1 MRLRNLK
8 PVQKQLSCSMTKPKG
23 LDKDILKVFDKLEK
37 LNPEAKFLSESALS
51 TVSDY
56 VDTGCM
62 VLNAIISGSL
72 YGGVP
77 MGRITGFSGPSAAG
91 KTYIINKILA
101 NGQKKGMIPVIFDT
115 EAAVDA
121 SSTLG
126 VGLNNDEVKYVPVQ
140 TVEDC
145 RNQISAFLDG
155 VIEAKMRDKFIIS
168 IDSLGNLASQ
178 KEIDDAEKGKT
189 AMDMGTRAKGLKSMM
204 RLLTF
209 KAAQAGVTILF
220 SNHTYD
226 DPSAMFPTLV
236 KAQSGGKGPVYL
248 ASVLVQ
254 LAKRDEKHDA
264 SRGDS
269 DELLPEANKVS
280 GTTLRAL
287 TVKNRFVPPFLE
299 CEAYLNF
306 KKGLDKYSG
315 LREMAVNHG
324 VIIQTGST
332 FTMPE
337 VKEGVPGKKL
347 GYYKNWKDNTELWD
361 DYILPNLEK
370 ELKKQYSYSV
380 D

>member
-1 MRLRNLK
+1 
-8 PVQKQLSCSMTKPKG
+8 MTD
-23 LDKDILKVFDKLEK
+23 LDKDVLKVFDKLEK

-51 TVSDY
+51 TVSEW

-77 MGRITGFSGPSAAG
+77 VGRITGFSGPSAAG

-101 NGQKKGMIPVIFDT
+101 NAQKKGMVPVIFDT
-115 EAAVDA
+115 EAAIDA
-121 SSTLG
+121 SSTTG
-126 VGLNNDEVKYVPVQ
+126 VGLDSDKVKYVPVQ

-145 RNQISAFLDG
+145 RNQISTFLDS
-155 VIEAKMRDKFIIS
+155 VMEAKMRNRFIIS

-178 KEIDDAEKGKT
+178 KELDDTEKGKT

-254 LAKRDEKHDA
+254 LAKRDEKHDKTN
-264 SRGDS
+264 DD
-269 DELLPEANKVS
+269 DEILPEANKVS

-306 KKGLDKYSG
+306 KRGLDKYSG
-315 LREMAVNHG
+315 LKEMAVNHG
-324 VIIQTGST
+324 VIEQTGST
-332 FTMPE
+332 FVLPSG
-337 VKEGVPGKKL
+337 KEDVPGQKL
-347 GYYKNWKDNTELWD
+347 GYYKNWKSDTALWEET
-361 DYILPNLEK
+361 ILPRLEEK
-370 ELKKQYSYSV
+370 LKQQYSYSV

>member
-1 MRLRNLK
+1 
-8 PVQKQLSCSMTKPKG
+8 MTKI
-23 LDKDILKVFDKLEK
+23 DKETLKVFDKLEK

-115 EAAVDA
+115 EAAIDA
-121 SSTLG
+121 SSTIG
-126 VGLNNDEVKYVPVQ
+126 VGLDNDQVKYVPVQ

-254 LAKRDEKHDA
+254 LAKRDEKHDKA
-264 SRGDS
+264 NDD
-269 DELLPEANKVS
+269 DEILPEANKVS

-306 KKGLDKYSG
+306 KRGLDKYSG
-315 LREMAVNHG
+315 LKEMAVNHG
-324 VIIQTGST
+324 VIEQTGST
-332 FTMPE
+332 FVLPST
-337 VKEGVPGKKL
+337 KDGVPGQKL
-347 GYYKNWKDNTELWD
+347 GYYKNWKNDTELWEKT
-361 DYILPNLEK
+361 ILPELEK
-370 ELKKQYSYSV
+370 KLKKQYSYSV

>member
-1 MRLRNLK
+1 M
-8 PVQKQLSCSMTKPKG
+8 SEIS
-23 LDKDILKVFDKLEK
+23 KDVLKVFDKLDK
-37 LNPEAKFLSESALS
+37 LNSEAKFLSESALS
-51 TVSDY
+51 TVNNW

-62 VLNAIISGSL
+62 VLNSIISGSL

-115 EAAVDA
+115 EAAIDA
-121 SSTLG
+121 SSTVG
-126 VGLNNDEVKYVPVQ
+126 VGLDSSKTKYVPVQ

-155 VIEAKMRDKFIIS
+155 VIEAKMRDKFILS

-178 KEIDDAEKGKT
+178 KELDDTEKGKT

-226 DPSAMFPTLV
+226 DPGALFPTLV

-264 SRGDS
+264 TRGES

-299 CEAYLNF
+299 AEMYLNF
-306 KKGLDKYSG
+306 KRGLDKYSG
-315 LREMAVNHG
+315 LKEMAVNHG
-324 VIIQTGST
+324 VIEQNGST
-332 FTMPE
+332 FALPSE
-337 VKEGVPGKKL
+337 KEGVPGKKL
-347 GYYKNWKDNTELWD
+347 GYYKNWKNDEKLWD
-361 DYILPNLEK
+361 EMILPKLEEK
-370 ELKKQYSYSV
+370 LKAQYSYSV

>member
-1 MRLRNLK
+1 
-8 PVQKQLSCSMTKPKG
+8 MTKI
-23 LDKDILKVFDKLEK
+23 DKDVLKVFDKLEK

-51 TVSDY
+51 TVNEW

-77 MGRITGFSGPSAAG
+77 VGRITGFSGPSAAG

-101 NGQKKGMIPVIFDT
+101 NGQKKGMVPVIFDT
-115 EAAVDA
+115 EAAIDA
-121 SSTLG
+121 SSTTG
-126 VGLNNDEVKYVPVQ
+126 VGLDPEQVKYVPVQ

-145 RNQISAFLDG
+145 RNQIATFLDS
-155 VIEAKMRDKFIIS
+155 VIEAKMRGKFILS

-178 KEIDDAEKGKT
+178 KELDDTEKGKT

-254 LAKRDEKHDA
+254 LAKRDEKHDKTNE
-264 SRGDS
+264 D
-269 DELLPEANKVS
+269 DEILPEANKVS

-315 LREMAVNHG
+315 LKEMAVNHG
-324 VIIQTGST
+324 VIEQTGST
-332 FTMPE
+332 FLLPSG
-337 VKEGVPGKKL
+337 KEDVPGQKL
-347 GYYKNWKDNTELWD
+347 GYYKNWKGDTELWEKT
-361 DYILPNLEK
+361 ILPRLEEK
-370 ELKKQYSYSV
+370 LKKQYSYSV

>member
-1 MRLRNLK
+1 
-8 PVQKQLSCSMTKPKG
+8 MTK
-23 LDKDILKVFDKLEK
+23 LDKDILKTFEKLDK
-37 LNPEAKFLSESALS
+37 LNPESKFLSESALS
-51 TVSDY
+51 NVTEW

-72 YGGVP
+72 FGGVP
-77 MGRITGFSGPSAAG
+77 VGRITGFSGPSAAG

-101 NGQKKGMIPVIFDT
+101 NAQNRGMVPVIFDT

-121 SSTLG
+121 SSTTG
-126 VGLNNDEVKYVPVQ
+126 VGLDASTVKYVPVQ
-140 TVEDC
+140 TVEEC
-145 RNQISAFLDG
+145 RNQLSSFLDS
-155 VIEAKMRDKFIIS
+155 VIEAKMKNKFIVS

-178 KEIDDAEKGKT
+178 KELDDAEKGKT

-226 DPSAMFPTLV
+226 DPAAMFPTLV

-254 LAKRDEKHDA
+254 LAKRDEKHDK
-264 SRGDS
+264 SNDD
-269 DELLPEANKVS
+269 DEMLPEANRVS

-306 KKGLDKYSG
+306 KRGLDKYSG
-315 LREMAVNHG
+315 LKEMAVNHG
-324 VIIQTGST
+324 VIQQTGST
-332 FTMPE
+332 YVLPSD
-337 VKEGVPGKKL
+337 KEGAEGKKL
-347 GYYKNWKDNTELWD
+347 GYYKNWKSDETLWQD
-361 DYILPNLEK
+361 IILPKLE
-370 ELKKQYSYSV
+370 EQLKKQYSYSSE
-380 D
+380 

>member
-1 MRLRNLK
+1 
-8 PVQKQLSCSMTKPKG
+8 MTKI
-23 LDKDILKVFDKLEK
+23 DKDVLKVFEKLEK

-101 NGQKKGMIPVIFDT
+101 NGQRKGMVPVIFDT
-115 EAAVDA
+115 EAAIDA
-121 SSTLG
+121 SSTIG
-126 VGLNNDEVKYVPVQ
+126 VGLDNDQVKYVPVQ

-254 LAKRDEKHDA
+254 LAKRDEKHDKTN
-264 SRGDS
+264 DD
-269 DELLPEANKVS
+269 DEILPEANKVS

-306 KKGLDKYSG
+306 KRGLDKYSG
-315 LREMAVNHG
+315 LKEMAVNHG
-324 VIIQTGST
+324 VIEQTGST
-332 FTMPE
+332 FVLPSG
-337 VKEGVPGKKL
+337 KEDVPGQKL
-347 GYYKNWKDNTELWD
+347 GYYKNWKSDIELWD
-361 DYILPNLEK
+361 KIILPRLEEK
-370 ELKKQYSYSV
+370 LKKQYSYSV

>member
-1 MRLRNLK
+1 MSK
-8 PVQKQLSCSMTKPKG
+8 I
-23 LDKDILKVFDKLEK
+23 DKEVLKVFDKLEK

-51 TVSDY
+51 TVNEW

-77 MGRITGFSGPSAAG
+77 VGRITGFSGPSAAG

-101 NGQKKGMIPVIFDT
+101 NAQSRGMIPVIFDT
-115 EAAVDA
+115 EAAIDA
-121 SSTLG
+121 SSTTG
-126 VGLNNDEVKYVPVQ
+126 VGLDSDQVKYVPVQ

-145 RNQISAFLDG
+145 RNQISTFLDS
-155 VIEAKMRDKFIIS
+155 VMEAKMRGKFIIS

-178 KEIDDAEKGKT
+178 KELDDTEKGKT

-254 LAKRDEKHDA
+254 LAKRDEKHDKA
-264 SRGDS
+264 NED
-269 DELLPEANKVS
+269 DEILPEANRVS

-306 KKGLDKYSG
+306 KRGLDKYSG
-315 LREMAVNHG
+315 LKEMAVNHG
-324 VIIQTGST
+324 VIEQTGST
-332 FTMPE
+332 FILPSE
-337 VKEGVPGKKL
+337 KDGVPGKKL
-347 GYYKNWKDNTELWD
+347 GYYKNWKGDEKLWEEH
-361 DYILPNLEK
+361 ILPGLEAKLK
-370 ELKKQYSYSV
+370 EQYSYSV